1 MLTVLGRVTSINA
14 RKVLWALDE
23 MGVPYGREDWG
34 KPLRDPN
41 VPEFLKLNP
50 NAQVPVI
57 IDDGFVLWES
67 HAILRYL
74 SAKAGSGLWP
84 VEARERALADQ
95 WMSWQSTELGPAW
108 SYAVQALL
116 RGNPPNPDPTRIA
129 ESIAA
134 WTKEMRILE
143 GHLSGAAG
151 GFMANGRFSLADI
164 VIALSAHRWFS
175 VAFEKPPLPAVEA
188 HYRQKQS
195 RPAGLAYLG
204 ATTP

>member
-1 MLTVLGRVTSINA
+1 MLKVLGRVTSINT

-23 MGVPYGREDWG
+23 MGVPYEREDWG

-57 IDDGFVLWES
+57 VDDGFVLWES

-84 VEARERALADQ
+84 VEARERALVDQ
-95 WMSWQSTELGPAW
+95 WMSWQSTELNPAW
-108 SYAVQALL
+108 NYVVQAKL
-116 RGNPPNPDPTRIA
+116 RGNPPNPDPIRVEA
-129 ESIAA
+129 SIVA
-134 WTKEMRILE
+134 WTRQMRILE
-143 GHLSGAAG
+143 EHLATAG
-151 GFMANGRFSLADI
+151 GLMANGRLSLADI
-164 VIALSAHRWFS
+164 VIGLSTHRWLS
-175 VAFEKPPLPAVEA
+175 VPFDKPSLPATEA
-188 HYRQKQS
+188 HYRQMQS
-195 RPAGLAYLG
+195 RPAGVPYLG

>member
-1 MLTVLGRVTSINA
+1 MLKVLGRVTSINT

-23 MGVPYGREDWG
+23 MGVPYEREDWG

-67 HAILRYL
+67 QAIIRYL
-74 SAKAGSGLWP
+74 AAKAGSGLWP
-84 VEARERALADQ
+84 AEARERALVDQ
-95 WMSWQSTELGPAW
+95 WLTWQSTELNPAW
-108 SYAVQALL
+108 SYVVQALL
-116 RGNPPNPDPTRIA
+116 RGNPPNPDPERIA
-129 ESIAA
+129 ASVAA
-134 WTKEMRILE
+134 WTRAIRILE
-143 GHLSGAAG
+143 AHLATTNGYV
-151 GFMANGRFSLADI
+151 ANGRFSLADI
-164 VIALSAHRWFS
+164 VMALSTHRWFS
-175 VAFEKPPLPAVEA
+175 VPFDKPSLPAVEA
-188 HYRQKQS
+188 HYRQMQS